1 MPQERISPFL
11 QRLRQGFL
19 LADGA
24 MGTELYRRGVPYDRC
39 FEELNISKPD
49 LVQAIHMDYIRAGAE
64 LIETN
69 TFGGNALRLAA
80 HGLEDKVRPI
90 NLAGVK
96 LAREAREIMGMPAFV
111 GGAVGPLGKPME
123 PYGVITVKEA
133 RAAFREQIEAL
144 LEGGVDVLVL
154 ETFSDLNEI
163 REAIHAARE
172 VCDLPVIAQ
181 MTFAQDLRTPYGETP
196 REVLRVLRDL
206 GADVVGANCSVGSQK
221 VLQVMEEMLA
231 HNTDGVFL
239 SAMPNAGFPTLV
251 GGRVFYHSGPEYM
264 AEYAR
269 LMVEK
274 GVTIVGG
281 CCGTTPDHIAAMAK
295 ALRQVRPS
303 SNGLPWLEVKTTKDI
318 SDEHVEAAAP
328 GYSPFHYKLGRQ
340 FVVSVEV
347 DPPKGLNPT
356 KILEGARLLKERG
369 VDAINVADSP
379 MARVRMSAMAA
390 AILIHKQVGIDVI
403 LHYTTRDRNL
413 MALQSDLLGAHAL
426 GLRNILALTGDPPSL
441 GDYPTATAVYDVNSV
456 GLIRIIKRF
465 NEGFDLAGKSLGDR
479 AYFTVGCALDPS
491 RPDLSA
497 EIRTLRK
504 KLEAGADFI
513 MTQPIYEIET
523 LRRVLERLGEVPVPI
538 LVGILPL
545 HSYRHAEF
553 LHNEVPGITIP
564 DWARER
570 MHRAGSHGIQ
580 EGIKMAQEILAQ
592 AKDLVQGAYIMPSFG
607 RYEVAAE
614 VLSAIGR

>member
-1 MPQERISPFL
+1 MTQRDANPFIR
-11 QRLRQGFL
+11 RLRQGYL

-39 FEELNISKPD
+39 FEELNLTRPE
-49 LVQAIHMDYIRAGAE
+49 LVQAIHLDYIRAGAE

-69 TFGGNALRLAA
+69 TFGGNAFRLAA
-80 HGLEDKVRPI
+80 HGLEDKVRLI
-90 NLAGVK
+90 NRQGVRI
-96 LAREAREIMGMPAFV
+96 AREAREIMGLPIFV
-111 GGAVGPLGKPME
+111 AGAVGPVGKPLE
-123 PYGVITVKEA
+123 PYGLITAKEA
-133 RAAFREQIEAL
+133 RSAFREQIEGL
-144 LEGGVDVLVL
+144 LEGGVDLIIL

-163 REAIHAARE
+163 REALLAAKE

-181 MTFAQDLRTPYGETP
+181 MTFAQDLRTPYGDAP
-196 REVLRVLRDL
+196 KEVLQALMEL

-239 SAMPNAGFPTLV
+239 SAMPNAGFPTIV

-281 CCGTTPDHIAAMAK
+281 CCGTTPDHIAAMARE
-295 ALRQVRPS
+295 LRRVRPQ
-303 SNGLPWLEVKTTKDI
+303 NLQAPHVEVKAPPQETGQQVQVT
-318 SDEHVEAAAP
+318 SP
-328 GYSPFHYKLGRQ
+328 GYSPLHYKLGRQ

-356 KILEGARLLKERG
+356 KILEGARILKERG

-390 AILIHKQVGIDVI
+390 AVLIHERVGIDVI

-441 GDYPTATAVYDVNSV
+441 GDYPNATAVYDVNSI

-465 NEGFDLAGKSLGDR
+465 NEGFDLAGKPLGDR
-479 AYFTVGCALDPS
+479 ACFTVGCALDPT
-491 RPDLSA
+491 RPDLDA
-497 EIRTLRK
+497 ELRALRK

-523 LRRVLERLGEVPVPI
+523 LKRVLDRLEEAPVPI

-545 HSYRHAEF
+545 QSHRHAEF

-570 MHRAGSHGIQ
+570 MRRAGSHGIE

-592 AKDLVQGAYIMPSFG
+592 AKELVQGAYIMPSFG

>member
-1 MPQERISPFL
+1 MTETTINPFIR
-11 QRLRQGFL
+11 RLKQGFL

-39 FEELNISKPD
+39 FEELNLSRPE
-49 LVQAIHMDYIRAGAE
+49 LVQAIHLEYIRAGAE

-69 TFGGNALRLAA
+69 TFGGNAFRLAA
-80 HGLEDKVRPI
+80 HGLGDKVRPI
-90 NLAGVK
+90 NLRGAK
-96 LAREAREIMGMPAFV
+96 IAREAREIMGLPVFV
-111 GGAVGPLGKPME
+111 AGAVGPVGKPIE
-123 PYGVITVKEA
+123 PYGVITAKEA
-133 RAAFREQIEAL
+133 RDAFREQIEAL
-144 LEGGVDVLVL
+144 LEGGVDVIIL

-163 REAIHAARE
+163 REALLAAKE
-172 VCDLPVIAQ
+172 TCQLPVIAQ
-181 MTFAQDLRTPYGETP
+181 MTFAQDLRTPYGNAP
-196 REVLRVLRDL
+196 AEVLAALREL

-231 HNTDGVFL
+231 HNANGIFL
-239 SAMPNAGFPTLV
+239 SAMPNAGFPTMV

-269 LMVEK
+269 MMVEK
-274 GVTIVGG
+274 GVSIVGG
-281 CCGTTPDHIAAMAK
+281 CCGTTPDHIAAMARE
-295 ALRQVRPS
+295 LRRVRPERAEP
-303 SNGLPWLEVKTTKDI
+303 GQLEVRTPA
-318 SDEHVEAAAP
+318 EAAKGNLPVAGP
-328 GYSPFHYKLGRQ
+328 GYSPLHHKLGKQ

-390 AILIHKQVGIDVI
+390 AILIHQRVGIDVI

-441 GDYPTATAVYDVNSV
+441 GDYPNATAVYDVNSI

-465 NEGFDLAGKSLGDR
+465 NEGFDLAGKPLGDT
-479 AYFTVGCALDPS
+479 AYFTVGCALDPT
-491 RPDLSA
+491 RADLEA
-497 EIRTLRK
+497 EIRSLRK

-513 MTQPIYEIET
+513 MTQPIYEITT
-523 LRRVLERLGEVPVPI
+523 LKRVLDRLDEVPVPI

-545 HSYRHAEF
+545 QSHRHAEF

-570 MHRAGSHGIQ
+570 MRQAGSRGIE

-592 AKDLVQGAYIMPSFG
+592 AKDLVQGVYIMPSFG

>member
-1 MPQERISPFL
+1 LAETNINPFL
-11 QRLRQGFL
+11 GRLKQGFL

-24 MGTELYRRGVPYDRC
+24 MGTELYRRGIPYDRC
-39 FEELNISKPD
+39 FEELNLSKPE
-49 LVQAIHMDYIRAGAE
+49 LVQAIHLDYIRAGAE

-69 TFGGNALRLAA
+69 TFGGNAFRLAA
-80 HGLEDKVRPI
+80 HGFQDKVRII
-90 NLAGVK
+90 NLQGAK
-96 LAREAREIMGMPAFV
+96 IAREAREIMGIPVFV
-111 GGAVGPLGKPME
+111 AGAVGPVGKPLE
-123 PYGVITVKEA
+123 PYGVIAAKEA
-133 RAAFREQIEAL
+133 RAAFKEQIEAL
-144 LEGGVDVLVL
+144 LEGGVDLIIL

-163 REAIHAARE
+163 REALLVAKE

-196 REVLRVLRDL
+196 QEVLQVLKEL

-221 VLQVMEEMLA
+221 VLQVMEIMLA
-231 HNTDGVFL
+231 HNRNGVFL

-269 LMVEK
+269 IMVEK
-274 GVTIVGG
+274 GVSIVGG
-281 CCGTTPDHIAAMAK
+281 CCGTTPDHTAAMARE
-295 ALRQVRPS
+295 LRRVRPQKD
-303 SNGLPWLEVKTTKDI
+303 GLSHVEVKAPQEEGHRI
-318 SDEHVEAAAP
+318 RLAAP
-328 GYSPFHYKLGRQ
+328 GYSPLHYKLGKE

-390 AILIHKQVGIDVI
+390 ALLIHERVGIDVI

-441 GDYPTATAVYDVNSV
+441 GDYPSATAVYDVNSI

-465 NEGFDLAGKSLGDR
+465 NEGYDLAGKFLGDR
-479 AYFTVGCALDPS
+479 AYFTVGCALDPT
-491 RPDLSA
+491 RADLEA

-504 KLEAGADFI
+504 KLEAGADFV
-513 MTQPIYEIET
+513 MTQPIYEIDT
-523 LRRVLERLGEVPVPI
+523 LRRVLDRLGEIQVPI

-545 HSYRHAEF
+545 QSHRHAEF
-553 LHNEVPGITIP
+553 LHNEVPGITVP

-570 MHRAGSHGIQ
+570 MRRAGNRGIE
-580 EGIKMAQEILAQ
+580 EGIKMAQEILAR
-592 AKDLVQGAYIMPSFG
+592 ARELVQGAYIMPSFG